1 MLATFQMSFFGFFF
15 SIVSFSSFIND
26 ISMCS
31 ESLLRVAT
39 LVLNRTRRTVA
50 TGAISEKLQGDVS
63 FTSQG
68 QNGQFGPI

>member
-1 MLATFQMSFFGFFF
+1 M
-15 SIVSFSSFIND
+15 
-26 ISMCS
+26 
-31 ESLLRVAT
+31 RVAT

-63 FTSQG
+63 LTSQG